1 VRGAF
6 LSRAMVYMRFS
17 LALLAGMALGAAALR
32 ADTIYQTDAR
42 GRQVIVHR
50 EAILIQEDFSSLT
63 YKHFELKE
71 RRVVKVRLSQGS
83 LPYSVVTS
91 SADDRRQI
99 VNIWKRFGFQAVVTD
114 QNGKTTRVFD
124 AYLDFYPPG
133 GRGSLLESVPPR
145 TTFPVLVEGGGAD
158 ELDFSQI
165 DRLEF
170 QGDQMRLSRRDGQ
183 VVNARFLMPTD
194 HPAEARFLGI
204 TDHYDPASPEVFDF
218 SLPLA
223 RLKEIRFEP

>member
-6 LSRAMVYMRFS
+6 LSPVVHVRS
-17 LALLAGMALGAAALR
+17 HLAVLVVVALGGAALR
-32 ADTIYQTDAR
+32 ADTIYQVSPR
-42 GRQVIVHR
+42 GRQVVVHR
-50 EAILIQEDFSSLT
+50 DAILIQQDFSSLT

-91 SADDRRQI
+91 SADDRQRI
-99 VNIWKRFGFQAVVTD
+99 VSTWKRFGFTAVMTD

-124 AYLDFYPPG
+124 VYLDFYPPG

-145 TTFPVLVEGGGAD
+145 TTLPVLLEGGGAD

-165 DRLEF
+165 ARLEF
-170 QGDQMRLSRRDGQ
+170 QGDRMRLSLRDGQ
-183 VVNARFLMPTD
+183 AVNARFLMPTNK
-194 HPAEARFLGI
+194 PAEARFLGI
-204 TDHYDPASPEVFDF
+204 TDQYDPASAEVFDF
-218 SLPLA
+218 SVPLA